1 MVLQIGVIYG
11 PNHSDCSST
20 TAFNAIKKG
29 FSVGRD
35 VESMSKDLG
44 RWMGAIQD
52 VKDGH
57 KKSKGRSFGSVEEE
71 ALETFAAKKQ
81 AEQMEREL
89 RNFVNL
95 SHGPSAWN
103 EVIRI
108 QADIRLKKKEAIA
121 EAKKLRAKRIENII
135 LGVLVLFFL
144 GAVGA
149 VLYLVLMAK

>member
-1 MVLQIGVIYG
+1 MDPITAIAAA
-11 PNHSDCSST
+11 T

-121 EAKKLRAKRIENII
+121 EAKKLQAKRIENII
-135 LGVLVLFFL
+135 LGVLVIFFL

-149 VLYLVLMAK
+149 VLYLILSVD

>member
-1 MVLQIGVIYG
+1 MDPITAIAAA
-11 PNHSDCSST
+11 T

-95 SHGPSAWN
+95 SHGPNAWN

-108 QADIRLKKKEAIA
+108 QASIRLKKKEAIA
-121 EAKKLRAKRIENII
+121 EAKKLQAQRIENII
-135 LGVLVLFFL
+135 LGVLVVFFL

-149 VLYLVLMAK
+149 VLYLVLSVD

>member
-1 MVLQIGVIYG
+1 MDPITAFGVA
-11 PNHSDCSST
+11 T

-29 FSVGRD
+29 FQVGRD

-57 KKSKGRSFGSVEEE
+57 SKKKNRVFGSVEEE
-71 ALETFAAKKQ
+71 ALETFAIKKK
-81 AEQMEREL
+81 AIAMENDL

-95 SHGPSAWN
+95 SYGPNAWN

-108 QADIRLKKKEAIA
+108 QADIRKQKKEAIE
-121 EAKKLRAKRIENII
+121 EAKRKQRKMIENLI
-135 LGVLVLFFL
+135 LGVLVVFFL

-149 VLYLVLMAK
+149 VLYLVLSVD

>member
-1 MVLQIGVIYG
+1 MDPITAIAAA
-11 PNHSDCSST
+11 T

>member
-1 MVLQIGVIYG
+1 MDPITALAAA
-11 PNHSDCSST
+11 T

-35 VESMSKDLG
+35 VEGMSKDLG

-71 ALETFAAKKQ
+71 ALETFAAKKK

-121 EAKKLRAKRIENII
+121 EAKKLQAKKIENII
-135 LGVLVLFFL
+135 LGVLVIFFL

-149 VLYLVLMAK
+149 VLYLVLTVD

>member
-1 MVLQIGVIYG
+1 MDPITAFGVA
-11 PNHSDCSST
+11 T

-29 FSVGRD
+29 FQVGRD

-57 KKSKGRSFGSVEEE
+57 SKKKNRIFGSVEEE
-71 ALETFAAKKQ
+71 ALETFAIKKK
-81 AEQMEREL
+81 AIAMENDL

-95 SHGPSAWN
+95 SYGPNAWN

-108 QADIRLKKKEAIA
+108 QADIRKQKKEAIE
-121 EAKKLRAKRIENII
+121 EAKRKQAKIIENII
-135 LGVLVLFFL
+135 LGAIVVFFL

-149 VLYLVLMAK
+149 ILYLVLSVD

>member
-1 MVLQIGVIYG
+1 MDPITALAAA
-11 PNHSDCSST
+11 T

-71 ALETFAAKKQ
+71 ALETFAAKKK

-108 QADIRLKKKEAIA
+108 QASIRLKKKEAIA
-121 EAKKLRAKRIENII
+121 EAKRKQRRMIENII
-135 LGVLVLFFL
+135 IGVCCIFFL
-144 GAVGA
+144 GAVGV
-149 VLYLVLMAK
+149 VLYIVFSLR